1 MSVTATALTAYLEFQ
16 KKPLE
21 PPAPLKDGLISCCIL
36 MMIMM
41 MVMIGDEMG
50 LVVMIVVQRDDSLV
64 VKPKINI

>member
-36 MMIMM
+36 MVM
-41 MVMIGDEMG
+41 MVMIGDDM
-50 LVVMIVVQRDDSLV
+50 V
-64 VKPKINI
+64 

>member
-1 MSVTATALTAYLEFQ
+1 MTATALTAYLEFQ

-36 MMIMM
+36 MMVMMM

>member
-36 MMIMM
+36 MVM

>member
-36 MMIMM
+36 MMV
-41 MVMIGDEMG
+41 MVVVLGGEMG

-64 VKPKINI
+64 EKPKINI

>member
-36 MMIMM
+36 MMM

>member
-36 MMIMM
+36 MMMM
-41 MVMIGDEMG
+41 MMMMIGDEMG

>member
-36 MMIMM
+36 MM
-41 MVMIGDEMG
+41 VMIGDEMG

-64 VKPKINI
+64 EKPKINI